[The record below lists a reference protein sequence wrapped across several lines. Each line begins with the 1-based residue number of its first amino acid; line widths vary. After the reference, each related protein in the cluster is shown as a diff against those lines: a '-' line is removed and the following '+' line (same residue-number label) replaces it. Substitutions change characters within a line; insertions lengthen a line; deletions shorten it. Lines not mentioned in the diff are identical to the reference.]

1 MKNSFVF
8 ISNAFGGIKT
18 FQDILI
24 KFITKKKIDCI
35 LIDEKL
41 FKNQKKKQI
50 IHYKINVLIK
60 IQFLYFQILLFS

>member
-50 IHYKINVLIK
+50 IHYKIN
-60 IQFLYFQILLFS
+60 